1 MEIEELKELI
11 DSTINENGERAIT
24 GKALNLV
31 LNELAVSAGS
41 APKRLYAGSDITDEQ
56 KESNAAAYAAIKAA
70 MGSGD
75 AVPEYYAV
83 GDITQGDTALPAY
96 VTTHSILDYSAALA
110 DTIIIGMYPTA
121 MLKADG
127 TCSLTLAI

>member
-41 APKRLYAGSDITDEQ
+41 APRRIYAGEDITDDQ
-56 KESNAAAYAAIKAA
+56 KAGNAEAYAAIKAA
-70 MGSGD
+70 MDSGA
-75 AVPEYYAV
+75 AVPDYYASGV
-83 GDITQGDTALPAY
+83 VTQGDSTIPVY
-96 VTTHSILDYSAALA
+96 VTTSSILDYSSAMA
-110 DTIIIGMYPTA
+110 DTILIGMYPSV

-127 TCSLTLAI
+127 SCSLILSM

>member
-11 DSTINENGERAIT
+11 DSTINENGNRAIT

-41 APKRLYAGSDITDEQ
+41 APERIYAGADITDEQ

-83 GDITQGDTALPAY
+83 GEVTLGDTTLPGY
-96 VTTHSILDYSAALA
+96 VTTRSILDYSATMA
-110 DTIIIGMYPTA
+110 DTILIGMYPAA

-127 TCSLTLAI
+127 TCSLIMLG

>member
-41 APKRLYAGSDITDEQ
+41 APKRIYAGEDITDEQ

-75 AVPEYYAV
+75 AVPEYYAA
-83 GDITQGDTALPAY
+83 GDVTQGDTTIPVY
-96 VTTHSILDYSAALA
+96 VTTHGIMDYSAELA
-110 DTIIIGMYPTA
+110 DTLLIGMYPSA

-127 TCSLTLAI
+127 TCLLTVSM